1 VGPIRR
7 LILFTSTAV
16 WLVGVGFGI
25 SQLLAYS
32 YKPGVQLASA
42 RTWPAAST
50 LSRPRTKATFVLA
63 VHPHCPCTRA
73 TLGELA
79 IIAARCPNKIQ
90 IEILLYRP
98 SRFDPGWSDTDLRQA
113 STQIPGAVVVDDLDG
128 VEAQRFGAATSGQTF
143 LYDETG
149 VLLFKGGITASR
161 GHSGDN
167 LGRDAVIDL
176 VTSGVA
182 SASSAPVFG
191 CSLQNVV
198 GAHGRRKDL

>member
-7 LILFTSTAV
+7 LILFASTAV
-16 WLVGVGFGI
+16 WLLGVGFGLR
-25 SQLLAYS
+25 QLLAYS

-50 LSRPRTKATFVLA
+50 LSRSRTKATLVLA

-90 IEILLYRP
+90 TEILLYRP
-98 SRFDPGWSDTDLRQA
+98 SGFDPEWSDTDLRQTA
-113 STQIPGAVVVDDLDG
+113 TGIPGAAVVDDRDG
-128 VEAQRFGAATSGQTF
+128 VEAQRFGAATSGQAF
-143 LYDETG
+143 LYDRTG
-149 VLLFKGGITASR
+149 LLLFKGGITASR

-167 LGRDAVIDL
+167 LGRDAVIDF

-191 CSLQNVV
+191 CSLL
-198 GAHGRRKDL
+198 GGRNL